1 MPTKTNEPITLD
13 ALPAG
18 SVVELQGKQYPTH
31 SGLLALAHAHGL
43 ESIKTDLLNYADSEA
58 IVKATVTGTRG
69 TFEAHGDASP
79 ANVSRNIANATLR
92 MGETRAINRALR
104 SYLGI
109 GATTAEELPP
119 DAFQGRS
126 GGNTRK
132 APQKTA
138 PRKQSPAEEAALS
151 AMTSGLW
158 EKGAT
163 AYEIG
168 SNPQHTPG
176 RSGEVFWVKGDRIG
190 VRWGPGKEDV
200 SWGSMVE
207 FSATPMEQSTPEPEP
222 VSDDEIPF

>member
-126 GGNTRK
+126 GGNTRT

-138 PRKQSPAEEAALS
+138 PRTESAAVAAAAAVVGVPTECPKCDGRIWDNQKRKREEPTWRGPWFSCRDKESCKWVMWEAPA
-151 AMTSGLW
+151 
-158 EKGAT
+158 
-163 AYEIG
+163 
-168 SNPQHTPG
+168 P
-176 RSGEVFWVKGDRIG
+176 
-190 VRWGPGKEDV
+190 
-200 SWGSMVE
+200 
-207 FSATPMEQSTPEPEP
+207 QSTPEPEP